1 MAWEVPGTEQICTL
15 LESLPRLEAA
25 TSPQSRAWLERDAK
39 GRLSYRVWNSKLSDE
54 FMQTLYDNGFVLMDF
69 EWSTWEGAGRIAE
82 HPEVLATADLET
94 ICKLLTVHARSD
106 RFCEG
111 HFGEV
116 IESGQMLAIV
126 RRLAKIHRSS
136 QRGET

>member
-1 MAWEVPGTEQICTL
+1 MTRYE
-15 LESLPRLEAA
+15 
-25 TSPQSRAWLERDAK
+25 
-39 GRLSYRVWNSKLSDE
+39 
-54 FMQTLYDNGFVLMDF
+54 NGFVLMDF
-69 EWSTWEGAGRIAE
+69 EWSTWEGARRITE
-82 HPEVLATADLET
+82 RPEVLASADLET

-116 IESGQMLAIV
+116 IENGQMLAIM
-126 RRLAKIHRSS
+126 RRLAEVHRSS